1 MHAQTT
7 IAPTPCPAPPPPPR
21 PLPPPLAQ
29 YHLALDLI
37 NDLLFVLS
45 GMNVQPANAYRES
58 RSTKASLARVLVP
71 ILGANFIWSL
81 RLAEIAF
88 LAVRTAYAQ
97 PPFRTALARSPHAAH
112 AQLTRSPRAAH
123 AQPSPRAQPSRAAL
137 APPNLGSLLAP
148 GPRLCVTLRH
158 PPRCAR
164 GRADRAQAS
173 C

>member
-88 LAVRTAYAQ
+88 LAVCTAYAQ

-112 AQLTRSPRAAH
+112 AQLTRSPAH
-123 AQPSPRAQPSRAAL
+123 AHSPRAQPS
-137 APPNLGSLLAP
+137 
-148 GPRLCVTLRH
+148 H
-158 PPRCAR
+158 PPT
-164 GRADRAQAS
+164 
-173 C
+173 